1 MRFCHCLIHVLHFLA
16 GGVFSSILLA
26 LCLFWVGSVDGVG
39 FHSGGQALDLSN
51 LPVAIGIFGFGFS
64 GHAVFPNIYSSM
76 KDPSKFPLVL
86 LARLTFYFILRVR
99 QVNGIRSNFSFLLIY
114 FAVSV
119 SA

>member
-1 MRFCHCLIHVLHFLA
+1 MYFILLA

-26 LCLFWVGSVDGVG
+26 LCLFWVGSVDGIG

-86 LARLTFYFILRVR
+86 I
-99 QVNGIRSNFSFLLIY
+99 IR
-114 FAVSV
+114 
-119 SA
+119 